1 MVATRSNEI
10 EMTHMC
16 FYRTKCNLHFYYRV
30 FRLFYSKPCICSQAL
45 CVFLVAVLHRLGE
58 ECYHIWRVILINE
71 NLFVTHRG
79 YARLITK
86 DQNKGGSQVSAKKEE
101 Q

>member
-1 MVATRSNEI
+1 MLLMTRRSKV
-10 EMTHMC
+10 
-16 FYRTKCNLHFYYRV
+16 FDYLFFCNL
-30 FRLFYSKPCICSQAL
+30 CICSQAL
-45 CVFLVAVLHRLGE
+45 CMFLFAILQRLGE

-79 YARLITK
+79 YARVITK
-86 DQNKGGSQVSAKKEE
+86 DQNKGESQVSAKKGE

>member
-1 MVATRSNEI
+1 M
-10 EMTHMC
+10 
-16 FYRTKCNLHFYYRV
+16 L
-30 FRLFYSKPCICSQAL
+30 LFAILQ
-45 CVFLVAVLHRLGE
+45 RLGE

-79 YARLITK
+79 YGRLITK
-86 DQNKGGSQVSAKKEE
+86 DQNKGESQVRANKEE